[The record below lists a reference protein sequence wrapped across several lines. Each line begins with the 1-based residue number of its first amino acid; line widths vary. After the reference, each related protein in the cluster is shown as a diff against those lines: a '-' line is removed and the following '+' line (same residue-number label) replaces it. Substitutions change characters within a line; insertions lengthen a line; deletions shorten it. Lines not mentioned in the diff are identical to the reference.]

1 MEGNSI
7 KTKYDVKDIV
17 QIALMAAVIFAATK
31 LTGIPVGLG
40 YKGVVHVGDSMVFIA
55 AIILSRRNAFFAS
68 AIGMSLFDILSTAP
82 MWTPFTFV
90 IKGIMAYIAASIAY
104 KKNYNGNNIIINL
117 VGCILGGIWM
127 IGAYYFSGAFLD
139 HYLMKFPWNQCFI
152 LQATHIAPDVAQVVV
167 GIIIALPISK
177 ILKKA
182 NVIR

>member
-1 MEGNSI
+1 MEGNSV
-7 KTKYDVKDIV
+7 KTQYNVKDIV
-17 QIALMAAVIFAATK
+17 QIALMAAIVFAATK

-40 YKGVVHVGDSMVFIA
+40 YKGVVHVGDSMIFIA
-55 AIILSRRNAFFAS
+55 AIVLSRRNAVLAS
-68 AIGMSLFDILSTAP
+68 AIGMSLFDALSTAP

-90 IKGIMAYIAASIAY
+90 IKGVMAYIAATIAHR
-104 KKNYNGNNIIINL
+104 KNYNGNNIIINL
-117 VGCILGGIWM
+117 VGCIFGGIWM
-127 IGAYYFSGAFLD
+127 IAAYYFSGVFLD

-167 GIIIALPISK
+167 GIIIALPIGK